1 MASRRPPQRPPSS
14 SGAAAA
20 PPAPASARR
29 KAPPSSSAA
38 SASAPASSA
47 PLYAP
52 MDVAALMSSSQNLP
66 AALNDPRRGKR
77 KDFFTRW
84 GQPNS

>member
-1 MASRRPPQRPPSS
+1 MASRRPPLRPPSS

-20 PPAPASARR
+20 PPAPNASARR

-38 SASAPASSA
+38 ASAPAPA

-84 GQPNS
+84 AQPNS